1 MVAWLFLKGD
11 FMMQMTLDGVKE
23 LSRVELEARLS
34 ALLAVVEDSEHG
46 VEDIEYA
53 LMPGAESFQMF

>member
-34 ALLAVVEDSEHG
+34 ALLAEDSEDRA
-46 VEDIEYA
+46 EEIDYA
-53 LMPGAESFQMF
+53 LAQGI